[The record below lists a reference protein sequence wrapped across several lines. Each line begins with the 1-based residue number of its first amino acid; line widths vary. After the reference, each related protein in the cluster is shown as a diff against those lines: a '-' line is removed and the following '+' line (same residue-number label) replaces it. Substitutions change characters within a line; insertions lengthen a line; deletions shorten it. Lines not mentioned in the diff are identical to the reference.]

1 VPRIASASKPRA
13 GAASNVTYSVQV
25 GAFRQRR
32 EAEAKATALRERNY
46 EYVIEPTEG
55 AEPLFLL
62 KVGRYESR
70 AEAVA
75 MGLRLKR
82 DGFST
87 FIKTNP

>member
-1 VPRIASASKPRA
+1 M
-13 GAASNVTYSVQV
+13 

-32 EAEAKATALRERNY
+32 EAEAKAAALKARNY
-46 EYVIEPTEG
+46 DYVIEPTEG
-55 AEPLFLL
+55 SEPLFML
-62 KVGRYESR
+62 KVGRFESR

-75 MGLRLKR
+75 TQLRLKR